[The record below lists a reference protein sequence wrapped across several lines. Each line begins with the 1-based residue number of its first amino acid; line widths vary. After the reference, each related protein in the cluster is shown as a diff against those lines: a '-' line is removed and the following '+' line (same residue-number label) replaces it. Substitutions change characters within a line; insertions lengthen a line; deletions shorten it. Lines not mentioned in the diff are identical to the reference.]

1 MSFRQ
6 SEKKHFFIRVGNG
19 VNFKNSNYPIWGL
32 KSNKGST
39 KTYIKKHM
47 TKGDIL
53 WFITSTSATKKPSIA
68 IGMAEYNE
76 IFDINDERLI
86 KLNTYSNEEMGW
98 TIETNWD
105 IQISYQNL
113 YCGKTIEK
121 HNFNTN
127 LKCAASILSLETF
140 SDRISVDFK
149 NEYNLLIKYAE
160 PTKYIKYSSAPSVAP
175 KPEPST
181 DTDAIKNIFGVK
193 RKIDFIILDNNI
205 IIKV

>member
-1 MSFRQ
+1 MSSRQ
-6 SEKKHFFIRVGNG
+6 SEKKHFFIRVGDG

-32 KSNKGST
+32 KSNKGSI

-53 WFITSTSATKKPSIA
+53 WFITSCSATKKPSIA

-76 IFDINDERLI
+76 IFDRQDEKLI

-98 TIETNWD
+98 AEHKHEPHTSYYNKEDGWVIYSKNGVFDYDWD
-105 IQISYQNL
+105 IQISYKNL

-127 LKCAASILSLETF
+127 FKCAASILSLETF
-140 SDRISVDFK
+140 NNRTSVDFK
-149 NEYNLLIKYAE
+149 TEYNLLIKYAE
-160 PTKYIKYSSAPSVAP
+160 PSKYIELS
-175 KPEPST
+175 
-181 DTDAIKNIFGVK
+181 
-193 RKIDFIILDNNI
+193 
-205 IIKV
+205 

>member
-1 MSFRQ
+1 MSSGQF
-6 SEKKHFFIRVGNG
+6 EKKHFFIRVGDG
-19 VNFKNSNYPIWGL
+19 VNFKNSNYPTWGL
-32 KSNKGST
+32 KSNNGST
-39 KTYIKKHM
+39 KTYIKKNM
-47 TKGDIL
+47 AKGDIL

-76 IFDINDERLI
+76 IFDRNDERLI

-98 TIETNWD
+98 TTDNSWD

-113 YCGKTIEK
+113 YYGKTIEK

-149 NEYNLLIKYAE
+149 NEYNLLTKYAE
-160 PTKYIKYSSAPSVAP
+160 PTKYIKS
-175 KPEPST
+175 
-181 DTDAIKNIFGVK
+181 F
-193 RKIDFIILDNNI
+193 
-205 IIKV
+205 